1 MGKMVMTHGNSWDF
15 VGFLLAKLLNITP
28 TTMINDTYNSS
39 SWWLQTRNITGW
51 PHIVDH
57 LGDLMEFNQTIYEY
71 F

>member
-1 MGKMVMTHGNSWDF
+1 MILITIVHG
-15 VGFLLAKLLNITP
+15 GYKPA
-28 TTMINDTYNSS
+28 
-39 SWWLQTRNITGW
+39 NITGW